1 MKQLSERFTF
11 LVMIK
16 QQSLTVLDIF
26 IWYSYL
32 LLLFAASF
40 LNELYS
46 SQSWLLF
53 SGSIYLLSGLS
64 IVSALNGGCC
74 NWNGLVGAK
83 YALLLLCA
91 MLLIL
96 ILQIYLPLGGHSER
110 LLLSDSIFQ
119 GFQANWFEV
128 PSTWS
133 IVPEKTRWLFNS
145 EVLIFSSFALSIA
158 VVSSRRRIKQLLSVL
173 LMVGLTHSLVGI
185 FTKYDEL
192 ILVDIRQLDGHF
204 SAARGWFINRNHFAA
219 FISLCLLGPLSF
231 QLKLLLTQKPERTAS
246 LLVNQLMSYRV
257 LYLLGLILGVV
268 ALVLSQSR
276 AGFLAFSLSLVL
288 VLGVFVKSKTVKSSG
303 FRGRGLILVMII
315 GIGLIVIYFG
325 AELLLR
331 FSSNSLL
338 GERASQWELT
348 WLAIKQAWLI
358 GYGGNSYADVFQI
371 YRGYQDFRQVLFNQ
385 SHNDYLHIFLEQ
397 GLIGLALWVSVL
409 FLVLRAACKGAA
421 NSTSTLVS
429 SVMISTVVVV
439 LAALAQA
446 AVDFNLQ
453 ILNIR
458 YYFFVIMSL
467 AFSVP
472 TIMQSNET

>member
-1 MKQLSERFTF
+1 MTQLPTKNRFPSLIKHRSLAF
-11 LVMIK
+11 L
-16 QQSLTVLDIF
+16 DAF
-26 IWYSYL
+26 IWCSYL
-32 LLLFAASF
+32 LLLFVASF

-46 SQSWLLF
+46 SQSWLQF
-53 SGSIYLLSGLS
+53 SGCIYLLSGLA

-74 NWNGLVGAK
+74 NWNALVDAR
-83 YALLLLCA
+83 YTVMLLCA
-91 MLLIL
+91 MLLLL
-96 ILQIYLPLGGHSER
+96 ILQMSVPLGGHSER
-110 LLLSDSIFQ
+110 LLLSNSTFQ
-119 GFQANWFEV
+119 GASPNWFEV
-128 PSTWS
+128 PRTWS

-158 VVSSRRRIKQLLSVL
+158 VVSSRRRIKQLLIVL
-173 LMVGLTHSLVGI
+173 LMAGLTHSLVGI

-231 QLKLLLTQKPERTAS
+231 QFKLLLTQKPERTAS

-257 LYLLGLILGVV
+257 LYLLCLILGVV

-276 AGFLAFSLSLVL
+276 AGFLSFSLSLLL
-288 VLGVFVKSKTVKSSG
+288 VLGVFVKSKTVKSLR
-303 FRGRGLILVMII
+303 FRGHCLILVMII

-385 SHNDYLHIFLEQ
+385 SHNDYLHIWLEQ
-397 GLIGLALWVSVL
+397 GLLGLGLWISVL
-409 FLVLRAACKGAA
+409 FLVLRAAYKNAVS
-421 NSTSTLVS
+421 STSALVS
-429 SVMISTVVVV
+429 AVMISTVVVI

-467 AFSVP
+467 VFSVP
-472 TIMQSNET
+472 TVMQSSER